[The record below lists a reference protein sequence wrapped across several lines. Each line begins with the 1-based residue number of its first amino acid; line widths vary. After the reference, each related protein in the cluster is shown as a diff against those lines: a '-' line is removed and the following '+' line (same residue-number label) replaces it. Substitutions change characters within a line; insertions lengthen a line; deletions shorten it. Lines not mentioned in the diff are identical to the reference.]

1 MKAFGKLVLVVAVVT
16 AALVTSGVLE
26 VQVDWSDNEAA
37 ALDLFGSDGADVA
50 AEPEVFWKDGSDRA
64 PIVPV
69 GVPGNFADLAE
80 EASHGVVN
88 ISAEKVVTGRHPLEE
103 FFGMPNFPF
112 QVPEQERPRERRR
125 QIPSLGTGFV
135 ISPDGYIVTNNH
147 VIDNAEK
154 IMVKFDDK
162 RELDAKIVGRD
173 PKTDIALLKVE
184 SDEPLPA
191 LPLGNSKIVRPGEWV
206 VAIGNPFGL
215 EHTVTAGI
223 VSAKHRDIDQGAY
236 DDYIQTDAAI
246 NPGNSGGPLI
256 NLAGEVIGINTAINP
271 RANTIGFAV
280 PIDMAKGILPQLR
293 ATGRVTR
300 GWLGVVIQGVTPE
313 LAEELELADA
323 KGALVSKVI
332 EDGPAAEAGIETMDV
347 IREFDGQA
355 VEDYDDLPRIVASTP
370 VDKKVPIVVIR
381 DGKKVNLRPRIA
393 KLEEPELQMASVTP
407 PGRGSA
413 EDFGLSVQDLDADLA
428 EQLGLANQDAV
439 GALGNEGVA
448 DAGAAGSRE
457 RDQVDGIP
465 GILRPRALDHAEG
478 DRSVERCGR
487 FTRWGRTRLGGTSS
501 PRRRFRGRQ
510 RCRLRTCR
518 HR

>member
-1 MKAFGKLVLVVAVVT
+1 MKAFGKLVLIVAIVA
-16 AALVTSGVLE
+16 AALVTSGVLD
-26 VQVDWSDNEAA
+26 VRVDWNDNEAA
-37 ALDLFGSDGADVA
+37 ALDLFGSDDPDVA
-50 AEPEVFWKDGSDRA
+50 AEPGVFWKDGSDRA

-88 ISAEKVVTGRHPLEE
+88 ISAKKAVMGRHPLEE

-112 QVPEQERPRERRR
+112 QVPQERPRERRR

-147 VIDNAEK
+147 VIEDAEE
-154 IMVKFDDK
+154 IMVKFDDE
-162 RELDAKIVGRD
+162 RELPAKIVGRD

-184 SDEPLPA
+184 AEKPLPA
-191 LPLGNSKIVRPGEWV
+191 LPLGSSKIVRPGEWV

-323 KGALVSKVI
+323 KGALVSRVI
-332 EDGPAAEAGIETMDV
+332 EDGPAAAAGIETMDV
-347 IREFDGQA
+347 IREFDGQE

-381 DGKKVNLRPRIA
+381 DGKKITLQPLIA
-393 KLEEPELQMASVTP
+393 KLEEPELQRASVTP
-407 PGRGSA
+407 PDRGSA
-413 EDFGLSVQDLDADLA
+413 QDFGLSVQDLDDDLA
-428 EQLGLANQDAV
+428 EQLGLPSKDGVVVSAV
-439 GALGNEGVA
+439 DPNGPAA
-448 DAGAAGSRE
+448 DAGIRSGDVIVE
-457 RDQVDGIP
+457 VDRQEVNDP
-465 GILRPRALDHAEG
+465 KQLEAVLEDADERALM
-478 DRSVERCGR
+478 
-487 FTRWGRTRLGGTSS
+487 LI
-501 PRRRFRGRQ
+501 RRGENQLYMTVKRAS
-510 RCRLRTCR
+510 
-518 HR
+518 